1 MNDRTFIDSA
11 SILTINDLDEY
22 CLLEIFRNLRFKDHL
37 NVKKVCKRFNDLILR
52 IWSKKKRVAIC
63 RKFLNQYFCG
73 SYQDLKDY
81 ISEITS
87 SIEDLTVINDHF
99 LFINLHFPE
108 VRTLKIQKSSDD
120 ELEMWPIEKF
130 PRIENFYICGP
141 KISMANSFIRR
152 NAMKYSKNSEDF
164 KETFCHNRDR
174 FRSIKFYIA
183 NVLQRMPNF
192 KLLAVCYIDKCES
205 DHNTIK
211 LELLRLPHRE
221 NYS

>member
-1 MNDRTFIDSA
+1 MNEVQVMP
-11 SILTINDLDEY
+11 DL
-22 CLLEIFRNLRFKDHL
+22 N
-37 NVKKVCKRFNDLILR
+37 
-52 IWSKKKRVAIC
+52 
-63 RKFLNQYFCG
+63 
-73 SYQDLKDY
+73 
-81 ISEITS
+81 
-87 SIEDLTVINDHF
+87 
-99 LFINLHFPE
+99 FPE

-152 NAMKYSKNSEDF
+152 NAMKYLKNADDY
-164 KETFCHNRDR
+164 KETFCHDRDR

-192 KLLAVCYIDKCES
+192 KLLAVCYIDKRES